1 MTKKMLEQLG
11 NTTNFLEMIDDAR
24 IKKVFLE
31 SSSEF
36 EKSLGSFVNTNS
48 NLSREIK
55 LLNINELNNSEE
67 FK

>member
-11 NTTNFLEMIDDAR
+11 NASNFMEMIDDVR
-24 IKKVFLE
+24 IKKAFLE

-36 EKSLGSFVNTNS
+36 EKSIGSFVNTNS

-55 LLNINELNNSEE
+55 LLNINELNNSDEY
-67 FK
+67 K